1 MFNKILLTNNITG
14 DLMLFKILIVVL
26 SIIILLIVFPHKIRI
41 KYRIYSHEKKKFTT
55 TTDNVFVFYIFGFIP
70 IKKKLQEN
78 KEDKKL
84 KNTGKKSKD
93 KKVLDVVYNVFTG
106 TLKYRKINEALLDKN
121 DLKKI
126 KDSIYFEKINL
137 DLGIN
142 LQEIF
147 LNIYILGIINTLIPM
162 YIAVNQKNFN
172 MDNLE
177 YRTYISNNIIDINL
191 DCIMKVNLIHTISVI
206 VKVIYKIRKV
216 ESKNGRAT
224 SNRKFNDDSYDIA
237 RKYD

>member
-1 MFNKILLTNNITG
+1 M
-14 DLMLFKILIVVL
+14 
-26 SIIILLIVFPHKIRI
+26 RI
-41 KYRIYSHEKKKFTT
+41 KYRIYSHENKKFTT
-55 TTDNVFVFYIFGFIP
+55 TTDNIFVFYIFGFIP
-70 IKKKLQEN
+70 IKKSLHEN
-78 KEDKKL
+78 KDDKNL
-84 KNTGKKSKD
+84 KNRKKNNNKD
-93 KKVLDVVYNVFTG
+93 KKVLDVVYNVFSG
-106 TLKYRKINEALLDKN
+106 TLKYRKINEALLNRN

-126 KDSIYFEKINL
+126 KNSVYFEKFNL
-137 DLGIN
+137 DFGIN

-147 LNIYILGIINTLIPM
+147 LNIYSLGIINTLIPM
-162 YIAVNQKNFN
+162 YIAVNQNNFN

-177 YRTYISNNIIDINL
+177 YRTYISNNIVDLNL

-206 VKVIYKIRKV
+206 VKIIYKIRKV